1 MGTRSILKGTWPVLI
16 GLMGT
21 ALLSAC
27 GGDETGEGTLEMR
40 LADISATTAL
50 SAPEAGVATLV
61 SGVEAITVI
70 FDRVMVH
77 RSAAAG
83 ENDAGWIEVL
93 DDSLPDADRTFDLLT
108 VAAGNFDVLG
118 VTTLAAGKYQQ
129 IRVIIED
136 ASITISG
143 ATSPLTVSS
152 GAQTGLKLNH
162 NFTVVEDQETTLTLD
177 FDAEQS
183 VKEEPASS
191 GMYRIDPV
199 IGIVQ

>member
-27 GGDETGEGTLEMR
+27 GGDGQGTLEMR

-93 DDSLPDADRTFDLLT
+93 DDSLPVADRTFDLLT

-118 VTTLAAGKYQQ
+118 VTTLAAGQYQQ

-183 VKEEPASS
+183 VKEEPAGS

>member
-21 ALLSAC
+21 ALLFAC
-27 GGDETGEGTLEMR
+27 GGDGQGTLEMR

-50 SAPEAGVATLV
+50 SAPEPGVATLG